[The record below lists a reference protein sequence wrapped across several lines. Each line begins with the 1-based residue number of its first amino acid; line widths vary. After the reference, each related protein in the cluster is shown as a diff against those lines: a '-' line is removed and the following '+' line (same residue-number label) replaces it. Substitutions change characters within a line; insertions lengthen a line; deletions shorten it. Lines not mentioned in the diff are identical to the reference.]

1 MSVVIVVVCL
11 SVLECRE
18 CPELVPW
25 CGACPLE
32 LTRVVS
38 ESERVALRVGIVSL
52 RESRNSGLS
61 SVGSTHY
68 KCHLETPVDLP
79 VPKVTTRPSQ

>member
-1 MSVVIVVVCL
+1 MCVNTFFTFLAVILGSRCASVFVVIVLCI
-11 SVLECRE
+11 LECRE

-38 ESERVALRVGIVSL
+38 ESERVALRDGVVSL
-52 RESRNSGLS
+52 RESRNSVSES
-61 SVGSTHY
+61 S
-68 KCHLETPVDLP
+68 L
-79 VPKVTTRPSQ
+79 